1 MVGPRPH
8 PRPFRIAAF
17 TAVTTAAASALLLPA
32 PAAGQGAGQT
42 PPAATDP
49 RGGDAPADT
58 FHLPQV
64 VVTATGEAT
73 PRALLPQSI
82 TVLDGADLR
91 SRGVTFLLEALQE
104 VPGTQVVRTGSMGGS
119 TSIFLRGGN
128 SNFVKVMLDGVPLNE
143 PGGRFDF
150 GSFTLEN
157 IERIEVVRGPSSV
170 LYGSDAVSGVI
181 HLFTREGGDGDGSAA
196 LSAALQAGSLGTWSG
211 EAGARGGSDR
221 SSWSLALGR
230 TDSDGFHP
238 VNNRFSALVGSG
250 RLALRPDDRSRV
262 ALSLRVQESR
272 YHFPTDG
279 SGEIAD
285 LNQFTFDDGVTLSL
299 EGTRRMGETLDG
311 RLLLRAGQAQRGF
324 ENEPDSPADTL
335 GFGYRGH
342 RLGNAVRRGA
352 DARLTW
358 NGGPVRAT
366 GGVDWEVER
375 ERLQSRTESN
385 FGEGPAVSADT
396 FGEDRWNVAG
406 YGQVEAEGPGRSRLS
421 LGTRLDRNEVF
432 GTFLTGQAGVVIPVA
447 QLGRLRG
454 SVGTAYK
461 APTFSQQFA
470 DTPFE
475 RGNPE
480 LEPETSS
487 SLEAGWD
494 GGFLGNRLV
503 LGASVFRQ
511 DFRKLIQ
518 YENRGAQ
525 APTYHNEDR
534 ARSTGMEASAS
545 WRWAA
550 GFLAGVDYTRVNAR
564 VRTDDPEEWVDG
576 EAPRLLRRPGRHV
589 AGRARAPLPV
599 GSDGASMGLT
609 ANHVGS
615 RVDTD
620 FSSFPAARVTLE
632 GYTTLDLDVQV
643 PLHSFLATLRV
654 ENMADTEYTS
664 VVGFPGKGRMVFLGL
679 RWNP

>member
-1 MVGPRPH
+1 MAGPRR
-8 PRPFRIAAF
+8 RPNPLHRAAF
-17 TAVTTAAASALLLPA
+17 TAAAAAAASALLLPV
-32 PAAGQGAGQT
+32 PVAGQGAGQA
-42 PPAATDP
+42 P
-49 RGGDAPADT
+49 PADT
-58 FHLPQV
+58 FHLPEL
-64 VVTATGEAT
+64 VVTATGDAT

-91 SRGVTFLLEALQE
+91 SRGVNLLLEALQE
-104 VPGTQVVRTGSMGGS
+104 VPGAQVVRTGSIGGT
-119 TSIFLRGGN
+119 TSVFLRGGN
-128 SNFVKVMLDGVPLNE
+128 SNFVKVMLDGVPLND

-157 IERIEVVRGPSSV
+157 IDRIEVVRGPSSV

-181 HLFTREGGDGDGSAA
+181 HLFTREGGEAEGAA
-196 LSAALQAGSLGTWSG
+196 VLSAALQAGSLGTWWG
-211 EAGARGGSDR
+211 VAGARGGWDR
-221 SSWSLALGR
+221 STWSVSVGR
-230 TDSDGFHP
+230 TDSDGFYP

-279 SGEIAD
+279 SGEISD
-285 LNQFTFDDGVTLSL
+285 LNQFTFDDGVNLSL
-299 EGTRRMGETLDG
+299 EGTRRLSDALEG
-311 RLLLRAGQAQRGF
+311 RLLVRAGQAQRGL
-324 ENEPDSPADTL
+324 EDEPDSPADTL

-352 DARLTW
+352 DARVAW
-358 NGGPVRAT
+358 NEGPVRVT

-385 FGEGPAVSADT
+385 FGDGPTVSADT
-396 FGEDRWNVAG
+396 FAEDRWNVAG

-421 LGTRLDRNEVF
+421 LGTRVDRNEVF
-432 GTFLTGQAGVVIPVA
+432 GSFLTGQAGVVVPLA
-447 QLGRLRG
+447 KAGRLRG
-454 SVGTAYK
+454 SLGTAFK

-475 RGNPE
+475 RGNPG

-487 SLEAGWD
+487 SVEAGWD
-494 GGFLGNRLV
+494 GGFAGNRLV
-503 LGASVFRQ
+503 LGASLFRQ
-511 DFRKLIQ
+511 DFRDLIQ
-518 YENRGAQ
+518 YENRGAD
-525 APTYHNEDR
+525 APTYYNVDR

-545 WRWAA
+545 WRWDA
-550 GFLAGVDYTRVNAR
+550 GFLAGVDFTRVNAR
-564 VRTDDPEEWVDG
+564 VRTDDPEELVDG
-576 EAPRLLRRPGRHV
+576 QAPRLLRRPARHV

-599 GSDGASMGLT
+599 GPQGGSVGLT

-620 FSSFPAARVTLE
+620 FSTFPATRVTLE
-632 GYTTLDLDVQV
+632 AYTTLDLDIQL
-643 PLHSFLATLRV
+643 PLSSFLATLRV
-654 ENMADTEYTS
+654 ENLGDVEYAS
-664 VVGFPGKGRMVFLGL
+664 VVGFPGKGRMVFVGL